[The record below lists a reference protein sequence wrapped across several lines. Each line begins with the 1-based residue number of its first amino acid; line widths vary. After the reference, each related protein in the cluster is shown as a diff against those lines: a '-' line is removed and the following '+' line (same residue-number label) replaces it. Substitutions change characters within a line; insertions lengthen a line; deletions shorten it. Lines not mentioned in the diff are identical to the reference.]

1 MKTFSNPSGR
11 SVRLFG
17 VAPNGYE
24 GDPANATKREEF
36 MRGQHSS
43 LDPKALAIAGGV
55 GAVALSLLFG
65 FGMMGA
71 GSMMGGGWMMGG
83 YGGPGSYASHWSAG
97 AGFFM
102 LVTVLFVGLI
112 AGWITA
118 LVYNAI
124 LSQSARQPETRT
136 EFPSDKPAI

>member
-1 MKTFSNPSGR
+1 MH
-11 SVRLFG
+11 
-17 VAPNGYE
+17 
-24 GDPANATKREEF
+24 
-36 MRGQHSS
+36 GQHSS
-43 LDPKALAIAGGV
+43 LDPKALAIAGGA

-83 YGGPGSYASHWSAG
+83 YGGYGSYASHWSAG
-97 AGFFM
+97 TGLFV

-118 LVYNAI
+118 MVYNAN
-124 LSQSARQPETRT
+124 LSRPDRQLEART
-136 EFPSDKPAI
+136 ELPSDKTALHNQP